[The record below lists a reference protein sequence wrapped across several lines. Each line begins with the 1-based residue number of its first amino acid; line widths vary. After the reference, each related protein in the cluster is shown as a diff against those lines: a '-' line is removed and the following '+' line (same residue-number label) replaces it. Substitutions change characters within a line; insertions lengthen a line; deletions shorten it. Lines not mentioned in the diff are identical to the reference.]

1 MLATHDLEIRGA
13 GELLGE
19 SQSGEITEIGL
30 TLYLDLLEQAVKALK
45 EGKEPV
51 LDRPLAATAE
61 VELRLP
67 ALLPESY
74 VADVP
79 VRLAMYKRLAAA
91 PDNAA
96 VDELTEEIVDRFG
109 PLPPPA
115 TNLLRVARLKLAA
128 RQIGIRR
135 LDLGPTGGYALFEES
150 NKVDPR
156 AVIRLV
162 QHPDR
167 DYKLEGALKLRITVE
182 TETDTERFEFAE
194 RFLGELRGPSADN
207 RKPPAPAA
215 GNRPADG
222 KKRSP

>member
-1 MLATHDLEIRGA
+1 METHRAGFVLATHDLEIRGA

-19 SQSGEITEIGL
+19 SQSGELTEIGL
-30 TLYLDLLEQAVKALK
+30 TLYLDLLEQAVKAMK
-45 EGKEPV
+45 EGREPN

-79 VRLAMYKRLAAA
+79 VRLGVYKRLAAA

-96 VDELTEEIVDRFG
+96 IDQLTEEIVDRFG

-115 TNLLRVARLKLAA
+115 TNLLRVARLKLTA
-128 RQIGIRR
+128 RAIGIRR
-135 LDLGPTGGYALFEES
+135 LDLGPQGGYALFEEQ
-150 NKVDPR
+150 NQVDPR

-167 DYKLEGALKLRITVE
+167 DYRLEGALKLRISRE
-182 TETDTERFEFAE
+182 SDEGTERFELAE
-194 RFLGELRGPSADN
+194 NFLKELSGKPTGIGRPEAT
-207 RKPPAPAA
+207 RK
-215 GNRPADG
+215 
-222 KKRSP
+222 

>member
-1 MLATHDLEIRGA
+1 M
-13 GELLGE
+13 
-19 SQSGEITEIGL
+19 
-30 TLYLDLLEQAVKALK
+30 LEQAVKALK
-45 EGKEPV
+45 EGREPM

-67 ALLPESY
+67 ALLPESF

-91 PDNAA
+91 PDNPAIDA
-96 VDELTEEIVDRFG
+96 LTEEIVDRFG

-128 RQIGIRR
+128 RAIGIRR
-135 LDLGPTGGYALFEES
+135 LDLGPQGGYALFEEQ
-150 NKVDPR
+150 NQVDPR

-167 DYKLEGALKLRITVE
+167 DYRLDGALKLRISVE
-182 TETDTERFEFAE
+182 TDEGERFEFAE
-194 RFLGELRGPSADN
+194 KFLNELKGTTVAPNAPTPK
-207 RKPPAPAA
+207 RK
-215 GNRPADG
+215 
-222 KKRSP
+222 